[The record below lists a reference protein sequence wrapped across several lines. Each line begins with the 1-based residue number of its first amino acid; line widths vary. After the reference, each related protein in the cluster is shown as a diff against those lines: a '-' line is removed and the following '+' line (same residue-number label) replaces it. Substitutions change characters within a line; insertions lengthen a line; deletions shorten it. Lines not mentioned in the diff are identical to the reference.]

1 MMSKESFVVKLFNG
15 IVGNMRNDYSDN
27 YDEGRFGKEP
37 PIKKKSL
44 KARVFSSMQ
53 RKWLIV
59 DDWLIDRFQRL
70 DRYYDRMA
78 QVYELL
84 ENDESKD
91 LYVKLIAYRIL
102 GHRKVKLPLNT
113 PEYKK
118 RKEIS
123 DRFKTGDEFI
133 ETPFVGG
140 RSIRLHKFDLS
151 KLDIPLQVY
160 TGGVYNLLFVN
171 QYENGEVSIEK
182 GDVLLDC
189 GACWGETALVFAHK
203 VGDSGHVYSFEFI
216 PANLKVFEKNIAL
229 NENVSPRISIVRNA
243 LAEKSGNILKF
254 SDNGPGSSVG
264 NHEDNYV
271 KVESITIDDFVEK
284 FGLEKVDFI
293 KMDIE
298 GSELPSLKGAVNVL
312 KRHKPKLAISIYH
325 SLDDYVDIPLFLGSL
340 NLGYR
345 FFIKHGTIHSEE
357 TVLLA
362 ITK

>member
-1 MMSKESFVVKLFNG
+1 MMSKESFVVKLFNE

-27 YDEGRFGKEP
+27 FDEDRFGKEP

-53 RKWLIV
+53 RKWLVI

-84 ENDESKD
+84 EDDESKD

-123 DRFKTGDEFI
+123 DGFKTGDEYI

-140 RSIRLHKFDLS
+140 RSIKLHKFDLS
-151 KLDIPLQVY
+151 KRGIPLKLFASSVY
-160 TGGVYNLLFVN
+160 DLLFVN

-189 GACWGETALVFAHK
+189 GACWGETARLFADK
-203 VGDSGHVYSFEFI
+203 VGKSGHVYSFEFI
-216 PANLKVFEKNIAL
+216 PANLKVFDVATL
-229 NENVSPRISIVRNA
+229 
-243 LAEKSGNILKF
+243 
-254 SDNGPGSSVG
+254 
-264 NHEDNYV
+264 
-271 KVESITIDDFVEK
+271 
-284 FGLEKVDFI
+284 
-293 KMDIE
+293 
-298 GSELPSLKGAVNVL
+298 NVL
-312 KRHKPKLAISIYH
+312 SVSI
-325 SLDDYVDIPLFLGSL
+325 
-340 NLGYR
+340 R
-345 FFIKHGTIHSEE
+345 
-357 TVLLA
+357 A
-362 ITK
+362 